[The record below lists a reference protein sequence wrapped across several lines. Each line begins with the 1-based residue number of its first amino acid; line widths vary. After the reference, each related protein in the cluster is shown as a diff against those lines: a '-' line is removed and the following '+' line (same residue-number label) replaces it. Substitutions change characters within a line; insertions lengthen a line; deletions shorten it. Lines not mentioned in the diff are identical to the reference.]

1 MTTLPVSPG
10 PLPTATYRI
19 TPNRRAR
26 QNDFNKQL
34 GYLRRAGAAFEPE
47 TQTYVVTADSATAK
61 VFVDWLI
68 RRHHV
73 VAEPVAEAGLQH
85 EPRQ

>member
-1 MTTLPVSPG
+1 MATLPLSPG

-19 TPNRRAR
+19 RLNYSAR
-26 QNDFNKQL
+26 QNDVNKQL
-34 GYLRRAGAAFEPE
+34 GYVRRAGGRFDPE
-47 TQTYVVTADSATAK
+47 SRTYTVTTESNESK

-73 VAEPVAEAGLQH
+73 VAELA
-85 EPRQ
+85 